1 MKAPSPLAVVVGGLS
16 AEQQPANGN
25 IRSQPNSQILCQI
38 SLVHLK
44 TSFIINIVTTIIA
57 RETPVICSNF
67 GETALVTVRQE
78 ESCLI
83 VGRGAG
89 RGERSGLYCCEH
101 LLCARPGDPPSMP
114 SFLPSPSQALKPT
127 IFTHFSPPSTRRK
140 CLGLLGYWLGDYCL
154 TTSMKSNL
162 RLKSSF
168 HIEIHEGI
176 VNIGIL

>member
-57 RETPVICSNF
+57 RETPVICINF

-83 VGRGAG
+83 VGGQV
-89 RGERSGLYCCEH
+89 GESGLVYIVVSSCSVQDLVTPHPCPPFS
-101 LLCARPGDPPSMP
+101 CPFPGIETHNFYPL
-114 SFLPSPSQALKPT
+114 LPSAW
-127 IFTHFSPPSTRRK
+127 RK
-140 CLGLLGYWLGDYCL
+140 CLRLLGYW
-154 TTSMKSNL
+154 
-162 RLKSSF
+162 
-168 HIEIHEGI
+168 
-176 VNIGIL
+176 

>member
-57 RETPVICSNF
+57 RETPVICSIF

-114 SFLPSPSQALKPT
+114 SFLLPLPSQALKPT
-127 IFTHFSPPSTRRK
+127 IFTHFSPRQGGNA
-140 CLGLLGYWLGDYCL
+140 LG
-154 TTSMKSNL
+154 
-162 RLKSSF
+162 F
-168 HIEIHEGI
+168 
-176 VNIGIL
+176 